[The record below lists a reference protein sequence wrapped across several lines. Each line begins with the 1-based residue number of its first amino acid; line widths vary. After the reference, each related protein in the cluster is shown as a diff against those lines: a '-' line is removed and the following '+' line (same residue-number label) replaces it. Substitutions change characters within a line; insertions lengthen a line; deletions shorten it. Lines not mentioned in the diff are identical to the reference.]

1 MYLVHMV
8 RSDHMKLNLGAV
20 VVQICLKILQTF
32 SLRCVFTF
40 YNICLTSV
48 TVGSFFEYFPIDEPF
63 SGDTIGLVLPS
74 DVLTLPEEQ
83 AFPFRLLGR
92 FRNRSAAA
100 VR

>member
-63 SGDTIGLVLPS
+63 PATQLVLS
-74 DVLTLPEEQ
+74 I
-83 AFPFRLLGR
+83 
-92 FRNRSAAA
+92 SSI
-100 VR
+100 